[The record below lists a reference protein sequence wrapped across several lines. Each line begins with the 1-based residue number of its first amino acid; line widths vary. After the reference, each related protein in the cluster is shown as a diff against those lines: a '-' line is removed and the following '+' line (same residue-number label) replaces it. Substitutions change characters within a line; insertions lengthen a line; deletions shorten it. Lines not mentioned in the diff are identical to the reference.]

1 MQQCFSNFQGIYIYI
16 NENFKKNTKQEAGHK
31 FTSKLFYVLTAISM
45 LVEKI
50 CNAYP
55 SGNGSAA
62 D

>member
-1 MQQCFSNFQGIYIYI
+1 MFFKFPRYIYIYQWK
-16 NENFKKNTKQEAGHK
+16 FQEKHKTGTAGHK